1 MFDTLKKVAVVAL
14 LGVAASG
21 AQAASVT
28 FNSAGILASGYDG
41 LNVFGLGTDLAGKS
55 FTQSVT
61 VELDHLGI
69 DPPGPGYEGRDGW
82 GNVETT
88 VAVDGVS
95 YSWKSQVGRGTM
107 YMMNTLTQGAT
118 DGSDSAWLSASADL
132 SPSWRV
138 SSSTGIWSQQ
148 TPFMASGDLLAPHQ
162 FNPQL
167 PGVSAES
174 SFEMWQLGTAGYY
187 TGYQGIVSSASWTY
201 DPTVSPVPE
210 PGTVAMFMLGVGLVG
225 VAARKRKAAPA
236 L

>member
-28 FNSAGILASGYDG
+28 FNSAGVLASGYDG

-55 FTQSVT
+55 FTQSIT
-61 VELDHLGI
+61 VELDNLVI

-95 YSWKSQVGRGTM
+95 YSWKSQAGRGTM
-107 YMMNTLTQGAT
+107 YMMNTLTQGAA

-138 SSSTGIWSQQ
+138 SGSTGIWSQQ
-148 TPFMASGDLLAPHQ
+148 TPFMSSSALLAAQQ
-162 FNPQL
+162 FNQL
-167 PGVSAES
+167 AGVSAES
-174 SFEMWQLGTAGYY
+174 DFEMWQLDSAGYY
-187 TGYQGIVSSASWTY
+187 TGYKGIVSSASWTY
-201 DPTVSPVPE
+201 DATVSPVPE

-225 VAARKRKAAPA
+225 VAARKRKAARG